1 MTRNDL
7 DPKWPDRGF
16 EFDSDGGIMCYSNVL
31 INNEML
37 SVSESCT
44 FLDLYLK
51 KLRILFVFFM
61 LVLFILSWYWV
72 NLLTYFWIFLIF
84 HAENPHFP
92 SHFCHSEGWKSPSE
106 PHFMVYERVFL
117 LAFCKSSL
125 SWFYLEIAI
134 FYNKEIYFDLV

>member
-1 MTRNDL
+1 
-7 DPKWPDRGF
+7 
-16 EFDSDGGIMCYSNVL
+16 MCYSNVL

-72 NLLTYFWIFLIF
+72 NLLTYF
-84 HAENPHFP
+84 
-92 SHFCHSEGWKSPSE
+92 
-106 PHFMVYERVFL
+106 
-117 LAFCKSSL
+117 
-125 SWFYLEIAI
+125 
-134 FYNKEIYFDLV
+134 